1 MKQTKPF
8 GRAYLPAAST
18 AASAAVDAEDEPS
31 TILETHAAGVELFSL
46 GAGHLP
52 QTPQVPAAPWRKA
65 VRDASALLVLVVVA
79 LVIYVGMRD
88 SLMLANLLQQ
98 VSTEDTVMVCKD
110 GKVQYADNSIADR
123 LLDRGRFVCT
133 EWKVQPTFMRLPR

>member
-1 MKQTKPF
+1 MKQTKPY

-18 AASAAVDAEDEPS
+18 TVSAAAEPAGEPS
-31 TILETHAAGVELFSL
+31 TILEAHPTGVELFSL
-46 GAGHLP
+46 AAGHLP
-52 QTPQVPAAPWRKA
+52 PTPQAPAAPWRKVA
-65 VRDASALLVLVVVA
+65 RDALSLVLLLVVA

-110 GKVQYADNSIADR
+110 GKVQYADHSIADR

>member
-8 GRAYLPAAST
+8 GRAYLPAASAAAT
-18 AASAAVDAEDEPS
+18 AVAEPEGDPT
-31 TILETHAAGVELFSL
+31 TILEAPTAGVELFSL

-52 QTPQVPAAPWRKA
+52 QTPQIAVAPWRKA
-65 VRDASALLVLVVVA
+65 VRDGCTLLLLLVVA
-79 LVIYVGMRD
+79 LAIYVGMRD

-110 GKVQYADNSIADR
+110 GKVHYADNSIADR
-123 LLDRGRFVCT
+123 LLNRGRFVCT

>member
-1 MKQTKPF
+1 MKQTKPY
-8 GRAYLPAAST
+8 GRAYLPAASI
-18 AASAAVDAEDEPS
+18 ALSAAAEPEGEPS
-31 TILETHAAGVELFSL
+31 TILEVHPAGVELFSL

-52 QTPQVPAAPWRKA
+52 PTPQAPAAPWRKA
-65 VRDASALLVLVVVA
+65 ARDAFSLVLLLVVA

-110 GKVQYADNSIADR
+110 GKVQYADNSLADR
-123 LLDRGRFVCT
+123 LLDRGHFVCT

>member
-8 GRAYLPAAST
+8 GRAYLPAAS
-18 AASAAVDAEDEPS
+18 AAVPAVAEPEGDPT
-31 TILETHAAGVELFSL
+31 TILEAPTAGVELFSL

-52 QTPQVPAAPWRKA
+52 QTPQIAAAPWRKA
-65 VRDASALLVLVVVA
+65 VRDGCTLLLLLVVA
-79 LVIYVGMRD
+79 LAIYVGMRD

-110 GKVQYADNSIADR
+110 GKVHYPDNSIADR
-123 LLDRGRFVCT
+123 LLNRGRFVCT

>member
-8 GRAYLPAAST
+8 GRAYLPATSA
-18 AASAAVDAEDEPS
+18 AASAAAEPEGEPN
-31 TILETHAAGVELFSL
+31 TILEAPAAGVELFSL
-46 GAGHLP
+46 GAGRLP
-52 QTPQVPAAPWRKA
+52 VEQPPPPAPWRKL
-65 VRDASALLVLVVVA
+65 VRDASTLLVLVVLA

-123 LLDRGRFVCT
+123 LLDRGHFVCT
-133 EWKVQPTFMRLPR
+133 EWKVQPTFVRLPR